1 MGSFWAAVEGK
12 INIVGYTYVI
22 LSLRINPLTGQI
34 IDVDCLA
41 GNYIFI
47 ADETADQWAISKS
60 GQGVTQTEA
69 EAVVLMHEIGHSI
82 GIMKAGWS
90 GNYYTGFTIWEIYD
104 PDTTSVMSYLSP
116 DNCNAVDRKGN
127 PYWHYSNIYWKLR
140 NMEYY
145 TIG

>member
-1 MGSFWAAVEGK
+1 M
-12 INIVGYTYVI
+12 I

-90 GNYYTGFTIWEIYD
+90 GN
-104 PDTTSVMSYLSP
+104 
-116 DNCNAVDRKGN
+116 
-127 PYWHYSNIYWKLR
+127 
-140 NMEYY
+140 
-145 TIG
+145 